1 MPLRIYSIPKIPYGD
16 IYERHFKKTIF
27 FEQKKKKNKIK
38 KNVVLCPSD
47 CLRPDALYFVLL

>member
-27 FEQKKKKNKIK
+27 FEQKKKKIRLK
-38 KNVVLCPSD
+38 KMLC
-47 CLRPDALYFVLL
+47 YVQVIV